1 MFIKQIS
8 IFVENKPGRL
18 SAVTNILK
26 ENNIDIK
33 ALSIA
38 NTRYFGIFRLIV
50 DDSQKACE
58 ALKNA
63 DFTCTVTL
71 TDVMA
76 VAVDDT
82 PGGLAKIMELLYAGQ
97 ISIAYMYAFI
107 SKTDKEAFVILRVE
121 DNDTAEKIFA
131 ENNVKCLT
139 QSDIRVIDK
148 RKLH

>member
-26 ENNIDIK
+26 ENNIDIR

-38 NTRYFGIFRLIV
+38 DTRDFGILRLIV
-50 DDSQKACE
+50 NDPQKACE
-58 ALKNA
+58 ALKDA
-63 DFTCTVTL
+63 DCTVTL

-82 PGGLAKIMELLYAGQ
+82 PGGLAKIMELLYAGH
-97 ISIAYMYAFI
+97 ISVEYMYAFI

-131 ENNVKCLT
+131 ENNVKRLT
-139 QSDIRVIDK
+139 QSDIAEM
-148 RKLH
+148 

>member
-26 ENNIDIK
+26 ENNIDIR

-38 NTRYFGIFRLIV
+38 DTRDFGILRLIV
-50 DDSQKACE
+50 NDPQKACE
-58 ALKNA
+58 ALKDA
-63 DFTCTVTL
+63 DCTVTL

-82 PGGLAKIMELLYAGQ
+82 HGGLAQIIELLYAGH
-97 ISIAYMYAFI
+97 ISVEYMYAFI

-131 ENNVKCLT
+131 ENNVKRLT
-139 QSDIRVIDK
+139 QSDIAEM
-148 RKLH
+148 

>member
-26 ENNIDIK
+26 ENNIDIR

-38 NTRYFGIFRLIV
+38 DTRDFGILRLIV
-50 DDSQKACE
+50 NDPQKACE
-58 ALKNA
+58 ALKDA
-63 DFTCTVTL
+63 DCTVTL

-76 VAVDDT
+76 VAVADT

-97 ISIAYMYAFI
+97 ISVEYMYAFI

-131 ENNVKCLT
+131 ENNVKRLT
-139 QSDIRVIDK
+139 QSDIAEM
-148 RKLH
+148 

>member
-26 ENNIDIK
+26 DNNIDIR

-38 NTRYFGIFRLIV
+38 DTRDFGILRLIV
-50 DDSQKACE
+50 NDPQKACE
-58 ALKNA
+58 ALKDA
-63 DFTCTVTL
+63 DCTVTL

-97 ISIAYMYAFI
+97 ISVEYMYAFI

-131 ENNVKCLT
+131 ENNVKRLT
-139 QSDIRVIDK
+139 QSDIAEM
-148 RKLH
+148 

>member
-26 ENNIDIK
+26 ENNIDIR

-38 NTRYFGIFRLIV
+38 DTRDFGILRLIV
-50 DDSQKACE
+50 NDPQKACE
-58 ALKNA
+58 ALKDA
-63 DFTCTVTL
+63 DCTVTL

-82 PGGLAKIMELLYAGQ
+82 PGGLTKIMELLYAGQ
-97 ISIAYMYAFI
+97 ISVEYMYAFI

-131 ENNVKCLT
+131 ENNVKRLT
-139 QSDIRVIDK
+139 QSDIAEM
-148 RKLH
+148 

>member
-26 ENNIDIK
+26 GNNIDIR

-38 NTRYFGIFRLIV
+38 DTRDFGILRLIV
-50 DDSQKACE
+50 NDPQKACE
-58 ALKNA
+58 ALKDA
-63 DFTCTVTL
+63 DCTVTL

-82 PGGLAKIMELLYAGQ
+82 PGGLAKIMELLYAGH
-97 ISIAYMYAFI
+97 ISVEYMYAFI

-131 ENNVKCLT
+131 ENNVKRLT
-139 QSDIRVIDK
+139 QSDIAEM
-148 RKLH
+148 

>member
-26 ENNIDIK
+26 ENNIDIR

-38 NTRYFGIFRLIV
+38 DTRDFGILRLIV
-50 DDSQKACE
+50 NDPQKACE
-58 ALKNA
+58 ALKDA
-63 DFTCTVTL
+63 DCTVTL

-97 ISIAYMYAFI
+97 ISVEYMYAFI

-131 ENNVKCLT
+131 ENNVKRLT
-139 QSDIRVIDK
+139 QSDIAEM
-148 RKLH
+148 

>member
-26 ENNIDIK
+26 ENNIDIR

-38 NTRYFGIFRLIV
+38 DTRDFGILRLIV
-50 DDSQKACE
+50 NDPQKACE
-58 ALKNA
+58 ALKDA
-63 DFTCTVTL
+63 DCTVTL

-82 PGGLAKIMELLYAGQ
+82 PGGLDKIMELLYAGH
-97 ISIAYMYAFI
+97 ISVEYMYAFI

-131 ENNVKCLT
+131 ENNVKRLT
-139 QSDIRVIDK
+139 QSDIAEM
-148 RKLH
+148 